1 MTASLASHF
10 VLTDDETQ
18 VIASRLGVQ
27 AMPVVLGMRS
37 RHATETDL
45 CAAVDH
51 ATRSLSG
58 RGLISEGEIAPEIVP
73 LIRALQRP
81 DRELAMRLVTPDGT
95 ARVAVIRHGAQCI
108 SAVRVDNKVVIESVE
123 GQATL
128 TKAAGALLHQL
139 PASPVADI
147 EPVGAPLEAAVDAL
161 SGTHDSALLSDR
173 IRALGADARTAIL
186 LGSALAS
193 RQAFAEIVY
202 YALDDDEGR
211 ISRRSVAVGVF
222 YTKRGRIV
230 GAPSAS
236 PSGQLWTTLKAGS
249 DHAIRQAIGQLVELS
264 AERWEEL

>member
-10 VLTDDETQ
+10 VVTDDEMH

-27 AMPVVLGMRS
+27 ALPVVLGLRP

-45 CAAVDH
+45 YAAVDH

-58 RGLISEGEIAPEIVP
+58 RGLISDGEIAADLVP

-81 DRELAMRLVTPDGT
+81 ERELAMRLVTPDGI

-108 SAVRVDNKVVIESVE
+108 SALRVDGKIAIESAE
-123 GQATL
+123 GPPTL
-128 TKAAGALLHQL
+128 AQAAGALLRQL
-139 PASPVADI
+139 PASPAADI
-147 EPVGAPLEAAVDAL
+147 DPVGAPLDAAADAL
-161 SGTHDSALLSDR
+161 SDTHDAALLSDR

-202 YALDDDEGR
+202 YALDGDEGR
-211 ISRRSVAVGVF
+211 ISRHPIAVGVF

-249 DHAIRQAIGQLVELS
+249 DHAIRHAVGQLVELS
-264 AERWEEL
+264 AERWEEP